1 MDGPLQLPM
10 AHEDDAD
17 ALVWDGFWIGMGWH
31 GIGMDHGGW
40 LAGLLLG
47 LGFGLGARTGV
58 GAGCVPGWQSGFPT
72 GRPSPGPSLA

>member
-31 GIGMDHGGW
+31 GIGMDHGGAGW
-40 LAGLLLG
+40 LVSCWAWALAWGLG
-47 LGFGLGARTGV
+47 LVLVLVACR
-58 GAGCVPGWQSGFPT
+58 AGNQGFPQVDQAQ
-72 GRPSPGPSLA
+72 GRR